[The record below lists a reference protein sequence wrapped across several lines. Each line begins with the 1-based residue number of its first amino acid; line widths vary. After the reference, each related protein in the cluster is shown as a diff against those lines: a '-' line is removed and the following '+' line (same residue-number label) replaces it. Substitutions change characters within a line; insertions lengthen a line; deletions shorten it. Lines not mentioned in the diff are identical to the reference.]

1 MTINMT
7 AVLITAIICTSLV
20 IVCWMGRGGSK

>member
-7 AVLITAIICTSLV
+7 AVCITAIICTTM
-20 IVCWMGRGGSK
+20 IIICWMGGGKK